1 MRSRARDLSGPLA
14 GPANQPPRRGKHW
27 RLRAQARAGALTAL
41 LVFAVGVV
49 SAADVCKLAVCW
61 TSAAAK
67 HEYECSE
74 GCYFEN
80 NPLDDSPPAQCRA
93 LAEHELDIE
102 YMYRDNSTDTA
113 GVGCDGGC
121 ITIGIGNKFESVEDA
136 VALVGSFFITDAN
149 GEQRAA
155 TEQEIRD
162 EFNNLP
168 RQPADCSTSD
178 EGKKKC
184 YLYTHWKTRTS
195 LVLSEEAR
203 NNLCQGRLAN
213 EFIPG
218 LQRIYGAD
226 AWNNMPTTVQQALI
240 DMAYNLGTGQRGLAG
255 GWPKFNQ
262 AIRNKDWAGAAAESN
277 RPQLSDERNA
287 YVRQLLE
294 AADAEKRA
302 GEARLANCAP

>member
-1 MRSRARDLSGPLA
+1 AIRSPRWTVTTGPTILPRVGAATRPWTGGPQCLITNTGCCASTGASGADTRRWFSRPTRRAGCTARVTRSPRPYGSCWTRWRAMEAAESGGAWVQSPGQGQGRAERAQMRSRARDLSGPLA

-184 YLYTHWKTRTS
+184 YLYTHW
-195 LVLSEEAR
+195 
-203 NNLCQGRLAN
+203 
-213 EFIPG
+213 
-218 LQRIYGAD
+218 
-226 AWNNMPTTVQQALI
+226 
-240 DMAYNLGTGQRGLAG
+240 
-255 GWPKFNQ
+255 
-262 AIRNKDWAGAAAESN
+262 
-277 RPQLSDERNA
+277 
-287 YVRQLLE
+287 
-294 AADAEKRA
+294 
-302 GEARLANCAP
+302 